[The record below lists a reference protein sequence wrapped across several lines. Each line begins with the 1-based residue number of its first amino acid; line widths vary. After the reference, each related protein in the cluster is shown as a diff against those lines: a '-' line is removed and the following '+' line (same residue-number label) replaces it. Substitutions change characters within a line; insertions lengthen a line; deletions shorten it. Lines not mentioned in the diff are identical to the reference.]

1 MDSFEWNKIAGAVL
15 GTTLFVLAVRVIAE
29 SAFETE
35 PLEKQAYVIEGVQ
48 EATAPAGATAPAV
61 EPDPDFGTV
70 LAAANVQNG
79 ATVAER
85 CAACHSWDASGKNM
99 IGPSLHGVVLRPKA
113 SHPGFDYSP
122 AMKAK
127 GGEWTY
133 ADLYH
138 FLKQPAVF
146 VPGTKMAFAGLPRA
160 QDRIDIIAFLRMQAD
175 SPAPLPAPQPAA
187 AEAPATAAAPAEGA
201 PANGVET
208 AAPTPAAEHPAH

>member
-15 GTTLFVLAVRVIAE
+15 GTTLFVLAVGVIAE
-29 SAFETE
+29 AVFDVE
-35 PLEKQAYVIEGVQ
+35 PLEKQAFVIEGV
-48 EATAPAGATAPAV
+48 EETAAPAGTAAPAA

-70 LAAANVQNG
+70 IAAANVQNG
-79 ATVAER
+79 ASVAER

-99 IGPSLHGVVLRPKA
+99 IGPSLHGVVMRPKA

-127 GGEWTY
+127 GGAWTY
-133 ADLYH
+133 ADLFH

-146 VPGTKMAFAGLPRA
+146 IPGTKMAFAGLPRA

-175 SPAPLPAPQPAA
+175 SPAPLPPPQPAT
-187 AEAPATAAAPAEGA
+187 AEAAPAGAAPAEGA
-201 PANGVET
+201 AAQGVER
-208 AAPTPAAEHPAH
+208 AQPTPAAEHPVH